1 MKNILIIDNSL
12 VIKNLLKKSLSNLQE
27 IVIFE
32 ASNVKEVEKLIKNNK
47 FFIVI
52 SNLVLPDSPNFE
64 ILKLLKKEKMGTLIN
79 QLKKYVR
86 RYFHMGRV

>member
-1 MKNILIIDNSL
+1 MKNVLIIDNSL

-52 SNLVLPDSPNFE
+52 SNLILPDSPNFE
-64 ILKLLKKEKMGTLIN
+64 ILKL
-79 QLKKYVR
+79 
-86 RYFHMGRV
+86 